1 VGVRERLRP
10 AGPPSRTSRG
20 TEVGVITF
28 AIIQV
33 IYRTSLGSFSCP
45 AAYRKRL
52 RVVSE
57 FFPQVTRDPSLADKV
72 AALMLETITSNS
84 LRPGDSLPSE
94 RELGEQ
100 FGVSRTVVREAVRS
114 LVAKGLIEV
123 RTGSGIRVA
132 SMDGSSARESLAH
145 FLRLS
150 DGLDYAKVHE
160 IRSVLEV
167 QMAASA
173 AERANQGDLRAL
185 SEACRKMT
193 DVGNDVD
200 QASRADI
207 EFHRALANAT
217 HNPLYVVLLD
227 AIGDALIEVRQQTL
241 LHGGLSSALRSH
253 REIFEAV
260 KRGDAAGAREAMSA
274 HLETVERLW
283 TNSRRSLL
291 DSARPWLQTPRGK
304 PTGGQA
310 PS

>member
-1 VGVRERLRP
+1 
-10 AGPPSRTSRG
+10 
-20 TEVGVITF
+20 
-28 AIIQV
+28 
-33 IYRTSLGSFSCP
+33 
-45 AAYRKRL
+45 
-52 RVVSE
+52 VSE
-57 FFPQVTRDPSLADKV
+57 FFSQVARDPSLADKV

-173 AERANQGDLRAL
+173 AERANQADLRAL

-241 LHGGLSSALRSH
+241 LHGGLSAALRSH

-260 KRGDAAGAREAMSA
+260 KRGDAAGAREAMSY

-304 PTGGQA
+304 PTSGQA